1 MWLTKENMFGHDDTV
16 HCTKLSSKNSI
27 QKQIFHLPL
36 QKPNLFTNLFFSLP
50 LDAMLELALHKVAL
64 KPVYSHLY
72 VCLKTA
78 HREDGTLQC
87 LEANKSTLENRS
99 LEELEGAEGAG
110 VPDSS
115 MMEKIQQRWTAM
127 HEAYSP
133 SKKVESLLKVCKNIY
148 HSMNVNAKPGE

>member
-1 MWLTKENMFGHDDTV
+1 MMIQFIAQNFLARIPYSNKSLI
-16 HCTKLSSKNSI
+16 CLCKKLIYS
-27 QKQIFHLPL
+27 QIC
-36 QKPNLFTNLFFSLP
+36 FSLP
-50 LDAMLELALHKVAL
+50 VDSMLELALHKVAL

-78 HREDGTLQC
+78 RRNDGTLQC

-115 MMEKIQQRWTAM
+115 MMEKIQQRWATM

-133 SKKVESLLKVCKNIY
+133 SKKVETLLKVCKNIY